1 MIELS
6 HLLVSCFVVGAAALH
21 APPKGAI
28 TVGGSKGQY
37 ANLSEAL
44 ADNSS
49 LIYFVFPGTYT
60 DTAVI
65 ARDNVRVYGQTL
77 LPGTYLGNSQSASF
91 SDRHER
97 MPLRIDFNRRVAGSN
112 DASGTV
118 QVHAMNVSL
127 YNLNIANT
135 YGKPVDQTPGP
146 DSDRDLVYFRDT
158 LLANVGAQY
167 YANSWIEGAVDF
179 TIRDGNITAS
189 GRPSDDGFWYG
200 NGTQT
205 YLGRPWRDYARVV
218 YQFCHLGKGVPA
230 VGWQPWHPDD
240 LRIDHVTFAEYGNTG
255 PGADGRRANFSTHL
269 HAPISMHTVL
279 NSTDWIDPAFL

>member
-1 MIELS
+1 MIALS

-28 TVGGSKGQY
+28 IVGGSKGQY

-77 LPGTYLGNSQSASF
+77 LPGTYLGN
-91 SDRHER
+91 
-97 MPLRIDFNRRVAGSN
+97 IAGSN

-118 QVHAMNVSL
+118 QVHATNVSL

-189 GRPSDDGFWYG
+189 GRASDDGFWYG

-240 LRIDHVTFAEYGNTG
+240 PRIDHVTFAEYGNTG

-269 HAPISMHTVL
+269 SAPISMHTVL